1 MCSHWIDLYGIFS
14 FFRWM
19 HALFLY
25 SILPCCFAYL
35 LSCICPILPLSKKEN
50 HWKFLLRSL
59 IQICMLVG
67 VCVFS
72 CSGSASP
79 LLKST
84 SLSFFLPFSLL
95 LSPAQTALCMFYM
108 CLINGSMDDLC
119 ITFFF
124 PGRYIFVLIRMKI
137 HANFS
142 FFLLALGFDGSKH
155 LLCLCLFAPFFCLQ
169 NLSSGEII

>member
-1 MCSHWIDLYGIFS
+1 MEFSLFFGECMLFSSILSFLVVSLISSLAFAQFFHFQKRKPLKIPFALTDSDLYVS
-14 FFRWM
+14 W
-19 HALFLY
+19 
-25 SILPCCFAYL
+25 
-35 LSCICPILPLSKKEN
+35 
-50 HWKFLLRSL
+50 
-59 IQICMLVG
+59 
-67 VCVFS
+67 CVFFLVLVRQS
-72 CSGSASP
+72 FAEVH
-79 LLKST
+79 
-84 SLSFFLPFSLL
+84 LSIFLSSFSLL
-95 LSPAQTALCMFYM
+95 LSPAQAALCMFYM